1 MEQIFLNVLNVV
13 LPVLICAG
21 IGYVLAITRAPF
33 DNTVVG
39 GIVSRVGY
47 PTLIISHLSTTNIAV
62 STFVDVMTA
71 AALAIAGFGI
81 LGLVALRAMQLP
93 VRAFLTPLM
102 HGNVGNI
109 GLPITLLALGDAG
122 MAYTMAFVVVVL
134 ISIFTV
140 GMWIPA
146 GAFSAKKLV
155 TSPTIYAVAI
165 SLGLMATG
173 YSLPAPVAKSF
184 DILGGLSIPLMLL
197 TLGHTLA
204 GLRVQSLGRSV
215 VLTMLHLGMAV
226 LIASVLVWTFGFTG
240 AERGAVILCCLMPS
254 SVATYLFIDQHMPEY
269 GPDVAGFIL
278 VSTLVTILVL
288 PLALSYWI

>member
-1 MEQIFLNVLNVV
+1 MDHLFLNVLNVV

-21 IGYVLAITRAPF
+21 IGYCLALIKAPF
-33 DNTVVG
+33 DNKVIG

-47 PTLIISHLSTTNIAV
+47 PTLIISHLSATTIAID
-62 STFVDVMTA
+62 TFLDVMTA
-71 AALAIAGFGI
+71 AALAIAGFGV
-81 LGLVALRAMQLP
+81 LGFVALKAMRLP

-102 HGNVGNI
+102 HSNVGNI

-122 MAYTMAFVVVVL
+122 MAYAMGFVVVVL
-134 ISIFTV
+134 ISIFTI

-146 GAFSAKKLV
+146 GEFSPRKIA
-155 TSPTIYAVAI
+155 TSPIIYAVTL
-165 SLGLMATG
+165 SLILMATG
-173 YSLPAPVAKSF
+173 YSLPQPIAKSF

-204 GLRVQSLGRSV
+204 TLRIKRLGLAV
-215 VLTMLHLGMAV
+215 VLTLLHLVMAV
-226 LIASVLVWTFGFTG
+226 AISSALVWVFGFTG
-240 AERGAVILCCLMPS
+240 AERGAFILCCLMPS

-278 VSTLVTILVL
+278 VSTLTTIVVL
-288 PLALSYWI
+288 PVALSYWI